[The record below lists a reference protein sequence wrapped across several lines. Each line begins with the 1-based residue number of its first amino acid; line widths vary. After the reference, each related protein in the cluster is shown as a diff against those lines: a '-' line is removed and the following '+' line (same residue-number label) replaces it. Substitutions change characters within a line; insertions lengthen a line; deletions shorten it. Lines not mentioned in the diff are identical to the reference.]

1 MINQLNEID
10 SSEALDVLE
19 QHLLAQTYKMDIPC
33 KTNEMLNQLKENNK
47 LLTITLIVKL
57 FVECVEKLLMF
68 CVSVSFVCEIVR
80 LYFYTENK
88 MCNHTLIC
96 SRFS

>member
-33 KTNEMLNQLKENNK
+33 KTNEMLNQLKHNQM
-47 LLTITLIVKL
+47 LLLKTMMNEIRFTRDLVKQMADAL
-57 FVECVEKLLMF
+57 NE
-68 CVSVSFVCEIVR
+68 
-80 LYFYTENK
+80 
-88 MCNHTLIC
+88 
-96 SRFS
+96 